1 MLNPIANLQGRH
13 ARSLGSVVHEALY
26 TLFQL
31 LLLSLLV
38 LGIGGVAYSAIST
51 DGWLLGMLK
60 RAWRHDPVYAFLGAC
75 GVLVGGGWLKGFLEP
90 RLEKFDHI
98 GDVLIY
104 GWLIL
109 GGYYAARLIFTGS
122 I

>member
-38 LGIGGVAYSAIST
+38 LGIGGVAYGAIST

-60 RAWRHDPVYAFLGAC
+60 RAWHNDPVYALLGVVVVFL
-75 GVLVGGGWLKGFLEP
+75 GGGWLKGFFEQ
-90 RLEKFDHI
+90 RLDKFDHV

-104 GWLIL
+104 GWLLL
-109 GGYYAARLIFTGS
+109 GAYYAARLILTGS

>member
-1 MLNPIANLQGRH
+1 MLNPIANLQGRN

-26 TLFQL
+26 TIFQL

-38 LGIGGVAYSAIST
+38 LGIGGVAYSAISA

-60 RAWRHDPVYAFLGAC
+60 RAWHHDPVYAFLGVC
-75 GVLVGGGWLKGFLEP
+75 GVFLGGGLLKGFFEQ

-98 GDVLIY
+98 GDILIY
-104 GWLIL
+104 GWLLL
-109 GGYYAARLIFTGS
+109 GAYYAARLILTGS

>member
-13 ARSLGSVVHEALY
+13 TRSLGSVVHEALY

-60 RAWRHDPVYAFLGAC
+60 RAWHHDPVYAFLGVF
-75 GVLVGGGWLKGFLEP
+75 GVLVGGGWLKGFLEQ
-90 RLEKFDHI
+90 RLEKMDHV

-104 GWLIL
+104 AWLLI
-109 GGYYAARLIFTGS
+109 GAYFAARLILTGS

>member
-1 MLNPIANLQGRH
+1 MLNPLANLQGRH
-13 ARSLGSVVHEALY
+13 TRSLGSVAHEAFY

-51 DGWLLGMLK
+51 DGWLLSMLK
-60 RAWRHDPVYAFLGAC
+60 RAWRHDPVYAFLGVCA
-75 GVLVGGGWLKGFLEP
+75 VLVGGGWLKGFLEQ
-90 RLEKFDHI
+90 RLEKFNYV

-104 GWLIL
+104 GWLLL
-109 GGYYAARLIFTGS
+109 GAYFGVRLILTGS

>member
-60 RAWRHDPVYAFLGAC
+60 RAWHHDPVYAFLGVC
-75 GVLVGGGWLKGFLEP
+75 GFLIGGGWLKGFLEQ
-90 RLEKFDHI
+90 RLEKIDHV
-98 GDVLIY
+98 GDILIY
-104 GWLIL
+104 GWLLL
-109 GGYYAARLIFTGS
+109 GTYYAARLILMGS

>member
-1 MLNPIANLQGRH
+1 MLNPIANLQGRN
-13 ARSLGSVVHEALY
+13 ARSLGNVVHEALY

-60 RAWRHDPVYAFLGAC
+60 RAWHRDPVYAFLGVC
-75 GVLVGGGWLKGFLEP
+75 GVLIGGGWLKGLFEN
-90 RLEKFDHI
+90 RLEKVDFV
-98 GDVLIY
+98 GDLLIY
-104 GWLIL
+104 GWLLL
-109 GGYYAARLIFTGS
+109 GAYYGARLILTGS
-122 I
+122 L